1 MENKARSAV
10 YVKEVLT
17 AEGSTMTAYSTL
29 TGALKSETLYHMYPS
44 ARYVIKSAGKSAGQ
58 FQYGGITISKVPLIT
73 QKYAIKKGKNTINKS
88 N

>member
-1 MENKARSAV
+1 MENKAKSTV

-17 AEGSTMTAYSTL
+17 AEGFTVTAYSTL

-44 ARYVIKSAGKSAGQ
+44 ARYVIKSAGR
-58 FQYGGITISKVPLIT
+58 FQYGSITISKVPLIT
-73 QKYAIKKGKNTINKS
+73 QKYAIKKGKHNINKL